1 MALTGNIELFETEK
15 DRLRELFLKRHPDA
29 AVYVDFGDFHW
40 FKMQTILKARFSA
53 TATNVARSGTVCS
66 LQHIILAIV

>member
-15 DRLRELFLKRHPDA
+15 DRLRELFLKKHPD
-29 AVYVDFGDFHW
+29 AVYVDFGDFRW

-66 LQHIILAIV
+66 LQHIILVIV